1 MKHIFIKIKPIEED
15 LLGRPSE
22 LYINVQ
28 HIIWVRIIDNSDK
41 FVGIQISDNMSENH
55 HIISY
60 GDWKII
66 EKKMEKTCSIL
77 DAVAPPKNPEK
88 EFLASK
94 EDKIR
99 TPYIKAIYTRK
110 PYEKESTLTYRVFNN
125 SVIKIDCNEYNS
137 KHRDDFKT
145 KEEAQN
151 YLNKLQGKNNEN

>member
-77 DAVAPPKNPEK
+77 DAVSPPNNEIK
-88 EFLASK
+88 
-94 EDKIR
+94 

-110 PYEKESTLTYRVFNN
+110 PYEKESTLTYRV
-125 SVIKIDCNEYNS
+125 CY
-137 KHRDDFKT
+137 
-145 KEEAQN
+145 
-151 YLNKLQGKNNEN
+151 KN

>member
-1 MKHIFIKIKPIEED
+1 MNHIFIKIKPIKEEE
-15 LLGRPSE
+15 RPTE
-22 LYINVQ
+22 LYINVK
-28 HIIWVRIIDNSDK
+28 HIIWIRIIDNSDK

-60 GDWKII
+60 GDWEII
-66 EKKMEKTCSIL
+66 QKKMEKTCSIL
-77 DAVAPPKNPEK
+77 DAVSPKNLEK

-125 SVIKIDCNEYNS
+125 SVIKIDCNKYNS
-137 KHRDDFKT
+137 TSDYDFKT

-151 YLNKLQGKNNEN
+151 YLNKHKGTKNEN

>member
-77 DAVAPPKNPEK
+77 DAVSPPNNEIK
-88 EFLASK
+88 
-94 EDKIR
+94 

-125 SVIKIDCNEYNS
+125 SIIKIDCNKYNS
-137 KHRDDFKT
+137 TSDYDFKT

-151 YLNKLQGKNNEN
+151 YLNNIGKNNEN